1 MPTVSGC
8 WCGFA
13 SFEITAG
20 TVFRFSPSLQTLQI
34 LFTGSTLLTGDVN
47 SRFRL
52 WKIENPQTKIELQ
65 NPDHHQAERVLAALL
80 DERFVVVVRSTT
92 LEVYELP
99 RVTPETMQERVLH
112 PIVQHRWPWR
122 IDTVVISA
130 QAVWPR
136 TQLRLP
142 APINILIRFGSL
154 FPWPINLLHHYE
166 LRPNTFYVQSNSI
179 SEENLPF
186 QFPPI
191 LRQTFGSPV
200 RLFAPTDLVLGS
212 CGSAMWI
219 DSHTE
224 DYFGHSN
231 CGQRLAGKYSSG
243 LMAEDHE
250 DEEATLSDQLA
261 STAAT
266 SVYRVHEA
274 DSWVRLALD
283 ECEGRVAI
291 GHVHGEI
298 SILGY
303 A

>member
-142 APINILIRFGSL
+142 APINILIRFGSGY
-154 FPWPINLLHHYE
+154 LLAYQPPSSLRAASKHI
-166 LRPNTFYVQSNSI
+166 LRPVKFYQRR
-179 SEENLPF
+179 E
-186 QFPPI
+186 
-191 LRQTFGSPV
+191 
-200 RLFAPTDLVLGS
+200 FA
-212 CGSAMWI
+212 
-219 DSHTE
+219 
-224 DYFGHSN
+224 
-231 CGQRLAGKYSSG
+231 
-243 LMAEDHE
+243 
-250 DEEATLSDQLA
+250 
-261 STAAT
+261 
-266 SVYRVHEA
+266 
-274 DSWVRLALD
+274 
-283 ECEGRVAI
+283 
-291 GHVHGEI
+291 I
-298 SILGY
+298 SIPPHLETNVWLPRPPFRTN
-303 A
+303 